1 MSQIPS
7 SLQLSYDNERKEDHV
22 RAVHWQRQQAASI
35 EEIGPA
41 DIEALIA
48 QADDSGDDIDFDLG
62 EAWNEPFDPTEDD
75 PE

>member
-1 MSQIPS
+1 M
-7 SLQLSYDNERKEDHV
+7 

-35 EEIGPA
+35 EDIGPA

-48 QADDSGDDIDFDLG
+48 QADDGDEDLDFDLG
-62 EAWNEPFDPTEDD
+62 EAWNEPFDPNADD

>member
-1 MSQIPS
+1 M
-7 SLQLSYDNERKEDHV
+7 
-22 RAVHWQRQQAASI
+22 RAVNWQRQQATTV
-35 EEIGPA
+35 EDIGPA

-48 QADDSGDDIDFDLG
+48 SQDDSAEEIDFDLG

>member
-1 MSQIPS
+1 M
-7 SLQLSYDNERKEDHV
+7 
-22 RAVHWQRQQAASI
+22 RAVNWQRQQATTV
-35 EEIGPA
+35 EDIGPA

-48 QADDSGDDIDFDLG
+48 AQDDSADEIDFDLG

>member
-1 MSQIPS
+1 M
-7 SLQLSYDNERKEDHV
+7 

-35 EEIGPA
+35 EDIGPA

-48 QADDSGDDIDFDLG
+48 RADDGDEMDFDLG
-62 EAWNEPFDPTEDD
+62 EAWNEPFDPTADD